1 MDLQLTRPL
10 AVFDIESTG
19 VNAEHDRI
27 VEIAVLKIF
36 PDGTS
41 RSNVR
46 RVNPEMPI
54 PPSATAVHG
63 ISDADV
69 AGCPPFS
76 EIALKLAE
84 YLEDCDLAGYNLIN
98 FDVPMLENEFRRAGV
113 PFSMADRKI
122 IDVYNIFCKLY
133 PRTLSAAYEFFCG
146 EKLEDA
152 HSADADTDAT
162 WKVLLGQ
169 MSKHAEL
176 PRNVADLA
184 AFSNQSDPDAVDRQ
198 RRFKWR
204 DGEVVVNF
212 GKNAGRPLRDI
223 AENDPGFLRW
233 IVRSDFPEDV
243 KNIARNALIGKFPER

>member
-19 VNAEHDRI
+19 VNTEHDRI

-76 EIALKLAE
+76 EIAPKLAE

-133 PRTLSAAYEFFCG
+133 PRGATTGEIRKLLFVFSLYKINKLRSFFTNC
-146 EKLEDA
+146 
-152 HSADADTDAT
+152 
-162 WKVLLGQ
+162 
-169 MSKHAEL
+169 
-176 PRNVADLA
+176 
-184 AFSNQSDPDAVDRQ
+184 
-198 RRFKWR
+198 
-204 DGEVVVNF
+204 
-212 GKNAGRPLRDI
+212 
-223 AENDPGFLRW
+223 
-233 IVRSDFPEDV
+233 
-243 KNIARNALIGKFPER
+243 

>member
-1 MDLQLTRPL
+1 MDIQLARPL

-27 VEIAVLKIF
+27 VEIAVLKIQ

-76 EIALKLAE
+76 EIAPKLAD
-84 YLEDCDLAGYNLIN
+84 YLADCDLAGYNLLN

-113 PFSMADRKI
+113 PFSMAGRKI

-133 PRTLSAAYEFFCG
+133 PRTLGAAYEFFCG
-146 EKLEDA
+146 KKLEDA
-152 HSADADTDAT
+152 HSADADTLAT
-162 WKVLLGQ
+162 WEVLAGQ
-169 MSKHAEL
+169 LARHPEL
-176 PRNVADLA
+176 PRDPAGLA
-184 AFSNQSDPDAVDRQ
+184 EFSDNSDPDAVDRQ

-212 GKNAGRPLRDI
+212 GKNSGRTLRDI
-223 AENDPGFLRW
+223 AEHDPGFLRW

-243 KNIARNALIGKFPER
+243 KTIARDALIGKYPTR

>member
-1 MDLQLTRPL
+1 MDIQLDRPL

-27 VEIAVLKIF
+27 VEIAVLKVF

-69 AGCPPFS
+69 AGCPPFA
-76 EIALKLAE
+76 EIAPKLAD
-84 YLEDCDLAGYNLIN
+84 YLSDCDLGGYNLVN

-113 PFSMADRKI
+113 PFSMAGRKI
-122 IDVYNIFCKLY
+122 VDVYNIFCKLY
-133 PRTLSAAYEFFCG
+133 PRTLGAAYEFFCG
-146 EKLEDA
+146 KKLEDA
-152 HSADADTDAT
+152 HSADADTLAT
-162 WKVLLGQ
+162 WEVLLGQ
-169 MSKHAEL
+169 LARHAEL
-176 PRNVADLA
+176 PRNVAELA
-184 AFSNQSDPDAVDRQ
+184 AFSSMSDPDAVDRQ

-204 DGEVVVNF
+204 DGEVIVNF
-212 GKNAGRPLRDI
+212 GKNAGRTLRDI
-223 AENDPGFLRW
+223 AEHDPGFLRW

-243 KNIARNALIGKFPER
+243 KTIARDALIGKFPTR